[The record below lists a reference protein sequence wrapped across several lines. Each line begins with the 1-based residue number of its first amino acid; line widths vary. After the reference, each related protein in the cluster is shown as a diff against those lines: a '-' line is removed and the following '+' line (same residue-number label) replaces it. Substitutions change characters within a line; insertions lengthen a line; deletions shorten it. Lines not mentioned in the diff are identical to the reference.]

1 MPVTHKKG
9 QLPKNGVNIT
19 TINVRVPNRST
30 QDIET
35 WRSAIAAFEN
45 PVNPVRTYLY
55 DLYKDMELDGQVEAT
70 WGKRCDAVLNKR
82 LVFKRDGTEDEE
94 IGKLLNSPDMRF
106 FIRELLRTIL
116 YGYTLIQINRVW
128 FDDDE
133 EQYRIDFDLI
143 PRKHVHPEQGFQ
155 CISRE
160 QSMATPDFLYLEAP
174 LSNYMVWAGDPT
186 DMGIFA
192 SVAQYVIYKRGG
204 FGDWSQFAEMF
215 GMPFRELS
223 YDDYDEA
230 TRAKLEQAME
240 QWGSAGYLIKP
251 KGAELTLHDTGG
263 STSSADVYDLLISKC
278 DAAISKVIL
287 GNTLTTEQGEI
298 GSQALGEVHK
308 EAEGE
313 KNESDKLFVL
323 SVLNTR
329 LRAVLKRFGF
339 NLAGGE
345 IKYEGLETDWAR
357 LKDKWDVIKEIRQ
370 EVPVDDDYIY
380 DEFPIPKPDNY
391 EQLREEMDLKR
402 ELNAMFYPTDG
413 INASAASDAPG
424 KKPGN
429 LLRRLVSFFR
439 QGSPG
444 GSVRWS
450 SPHQPSD
457 G

>member
-1 MPVTHKKG
+1 MAVRRKKG
-9 QLPKNGVNIT
+9 ELPKNGVNIT
-19 TINVRVPNRST
+19 NINVRVPNRST

-35 WRSAIAAFEN
+35 WRRAIAAFEN
-45 PVNPVRTYLY
+45 PTNPVRTYLY

-70 WGKRCDAVLNKR
+70 WGKRCDAILNKR

-94 IGKLLNSPDMRF
+94 IGKLLNSPDMRI
-106 FIRELLRTIL
+106 FIKELLRTIL
-116 YGYTLIQINRVW
+116 YGYTLMQVNRVW

-143 PRKHVHPEQGFQ
+143 PRKHVHPEDGFQ
-155 CISRE
+155 CVSRE
-160 QSMATPDFLYLEAP
+160 QNMATPDFLYLQPP

-192 SVAQYVIYKRGG
+192 VVAQYVIYKRGG

-240 QWGSAGYLIKP
+240 DWGSAGYLIKP

-313 KNESDKLFVL
+313 KNESDKLFIL

-329 LRAVLKRFGF
+329 FRAVLKRFGF
-339 NLAGGE
+339 NLQGGE
-345 IKYEGLETDWAR
+345 IMYEGLETDWAR
-357 LKDKWDVIKEIRQ
+357 LKDKWDVISAIRQ

-391 EQLREEMDLKR
+391 EQLKEEMELKR
-402 ELNAMFYPTDG
+402 ALNAFQTVPE
-413 INASAASDAPG
+413 NPLSDDDEDPKANR
-424 KKPGN
+424 KKPGATN
-429 LLRRLVSFFR
+429 LFNRLKRFF
-439 QGSPG
+439 
-444 GSVRWS
+444 V
-450 SPHQPSD
+450 
-457 G
+457 

>member
-1 MPVTHKKG
+1 
-9 QLPKNGVNIT
+9 
-19 TINVRVPNRST
+19 
-30 QDIET
+30 
-35 WRSAIAAFEN
+35 
-45 PVNPVRTYLY
+45 
-55 DLYKDMELDGQVEAT
+55 
-70 WGKRCDAVLNKR
+70 
-82 LVFKRDGTEDEE
+82 
-94 IGKLLNSPDMRF
+94 
-106 FIRELLRTIL
+106 
-116 YGYTLIQINRVW
+116 
-128 FDDDE
+128 
-133 EQYRIDFDLI
+133 
-143 PRKHVHPEQGFQ
+143 
-155 CISRE
+155 
-160 QSMATPDFLYLEAP
+160 PDFLYLQPP
-174 LSNYMVWAGDPT
+174 LANYMVWAGDPT

-240 QWGSAGYLIKP
+240 DWGSAGYLIKP

-329 LRAVLKRFGF
+329 FRAVLKRFGF
-339 NLAGGE
+339 NLQGGE
-345 IKYEGLETDWAR
+345 IMYEGLETDWAK
-357 LKDKWDVIKEIRQ
+357 LKDKWDVISSIRQ

-391 EQLREEMDLKR
+391 EQLKEEMELKKALKAFQTVPENPLNDEDEDPKAANRKPGATNIFNRLKR
-402 ELNAMFYPTDG
+402 
-413 INASAASDAPG
+413 
-424 KKPGN
+424 
-429 LLRRLVSFFR
+429 FF
-439 QGSPG
+439 
-444 GSVRWS
+444 V
-450 SPHQPSD
+450 
-457 G
+457 

>member
-1 MPVTHKKG
+1 MPVKHKKG

-19 TINVRVPNRST
+19 NINVRVPNRST

-35 WRSAIAAFEN
+35 WRRAIAAFEN
-45 PVNPVRTYLY
+45 QANPVRTYLY
-55 DLYKDMELDGQVEAT
+55 DLYKDMELDGQVKAT

-94 IGKLLNSPDMRF
+94 IGKLLNSPDMRI
-106 FIRELLRTIL
+106 FIKELLCTIL
-116 YGYTLIQINRVW
+116 YGYTLLQVNRVW

-143 PRKHVHPEQGFQ
+143 PRKHVHPEPGFQ
-155 CISRE
+155 CVSRE
-160 QSMATPDFLYLEAP
+160 QNMATPDFLYLQPP
-174 LSNYMVWAGDPT
+174 LANYMVWAGDPT

-240 QWGSAGYLIKP
+240 EWGSAGYLIKP

-323 SVLNTR
+323 SALNTR

-339 NLAGGE
+339 NLTGGE
-345 IKYEGLETDWAR
+345 IMYEGLETDWAR

-380 DEFPIPKPDNY
+380 DEFPVPKPDNY
-391 EQLREEMDLKR
+391 EQMREEMDLKQALKAF
-402 ELNAMFYPTDG
+402 ETVPENPLSDNAPQ
-413 INASAASDAPG
+413 SPVPQSRSP
-424 KKPGN
+424 KN
-429 LLRRLVSFFR
+429 LFNRLKRFF
-439 QGSPG
+439 
-444 GSVRWS
+444 V
-450 SPHQPSD
+450 
-457 G
+457 

>member
-1 MPVTHKKG
+1 MAVNRKKG

-19 TINVRVPNRST
+19 SINVHVPNRST
-30 QDIET
+30 QDIQS
-35 WRSAIAAFEN
+35 WRRAISAFEN

-55 DLYKDMELDGQVEAT
+55 DLYKDLELDGQVEAT

-82 LVFKRDGTEDEE
+82 LVFKRDGVEDDE
-94 IGKLLNSPDMRF
+94 INKLLNSPDMRI
-106 FIRELLRTIL
+106 FIKEILRTIL
-116 YGYTLIQINRVW
+116 YGYTLIQVNRIW
-128 FDDDE
+128 YDDDE
-133 EQYRIDFDLI
+133 EQFRIQFDLI
-143 PRKHVHPEQGFQ
+143 PRKHVHPEDGFQ
-155 CISRE
+155 CVSRE
-160 QSMATPDFLYLEAP
+160 QNMATHDFLYLQPP
-174 LSNYMVWAGDPT
+174 LSSYMVWAGEPD
-186 DMGIFA
+186 DMGRLA
-192 SVAQYVIYKRGG
+192 VAAQYVIYKRGG
-204 FGDWSQFAEMF
+204 YGDWSQFAEMF

-240 QWGSAGYLIKP
+240 DWGAAGYLIKP

-263 STSSADVYDLLISKC
+263 STSSSDVYDALISKC

-287 GNTLTTEQGEI
+287 GNTLTTEQGDI
-298 GSQALGEVHK
+298 GSQALGQVHK
-308 EAEGE
+308 DAEGE
-313 KNESDKLFVL
+313 KNESDKLFIL

-329 LRAVLKRFGF
+329 FRAVLKRFGF
-339 NLAGGE
+339 NLQGGL
-345 IKYEGLETDWAR
+345 ITYEGLETDWAR
-357 LKDKWDVIKEIRQ
+357 LKDKWDVISAIRQ

-391 EQLREEMDLKR
+391 EQMKEEMELKR
-402 ELNAMFYPTDG
+402 ELDAMFYPTDG